1 MDSLREWFDS
11 ACQDHCNGHNN
22 LYTPQLTCL
31 DHNTGI
37 IVSVVHHEGEISAQM
52 LIDLAIADIKARK
65 SQVVHLS
72 HGWILHLNLTS
83 PTTKQPQLSSN
94 PSNKSQ
100 SVITEGQQPQLSSN
114 SRNKSQPAIIGVS
127 LGAAIAAVTVL
138 LILVGVAFVTRKRSV
153 YTCYWLCYVIT
164 KYLAIVLFFTY
175 SVVL

>member
-1 MDSLREWFDS
+1 MREWFNS

-83 PTTKQPQLSSN
+83 PATKQPQLSSN
-94 PSNKSQ
+94 SSNKSQ
-100 SVITEGQQPQLSSN
+100 SVT
-114 SRNKSQPAIIGVS
+114 IGVS
-127 LGAAIAAVTVL
+127 LGATIAAVIVL
-138 LILVGVAFVTRKRSV
+138 LISLLGVAFVTYKK
-153 YTCYWLCYVIT
+153 YVISYICT
-164 KYLAIVLFFTY
+164 WL
-175 SVVL
+175 